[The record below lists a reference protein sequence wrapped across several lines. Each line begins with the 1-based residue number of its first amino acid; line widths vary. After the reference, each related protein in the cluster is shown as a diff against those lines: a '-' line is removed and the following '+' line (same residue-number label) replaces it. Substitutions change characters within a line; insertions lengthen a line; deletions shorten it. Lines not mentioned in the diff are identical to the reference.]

1 MLALLLRIE
10 RRRRSLRRRLLDGRC
25 YHMLGILVALG
36 SLAFLPAAPA
46 GLSAGLGFIFLG
58 FACVLTIILAPLGGC
73 LL

>member
-1 MLALLLRIE
+1 MLALLLRVE
-10 RRRRSLRRRLLDGRC
+10 RRRRSLRRKMLDGSR

-46 GLSAGLGFIFLG
+46 GLTAGLGFMFLG
-58 FACVLTIILAPLGGC
+58 VACVLTIILAPLGGC